1 MFYVQII
8 SLSYLKDF
16 IVSQQKSESLQFH
29 TTQQSRYISV
39 DCNVCWEN
47 ITHSLLSQPFVY
59 FAQGDISQE
68 NSNQSINW

>member
-1 MFYVQII
+1 MFYVQTI
-8 SLSYLKDF
+8 SLLYLKDF
-16 IVSQQKSESLQFH
+16 IVSQQKPESLLFH

-47 ITHSLLSQPFVY
+47 IIHRLLSQPFVY

-68 NSNQSINW
+68 KSNQSINW